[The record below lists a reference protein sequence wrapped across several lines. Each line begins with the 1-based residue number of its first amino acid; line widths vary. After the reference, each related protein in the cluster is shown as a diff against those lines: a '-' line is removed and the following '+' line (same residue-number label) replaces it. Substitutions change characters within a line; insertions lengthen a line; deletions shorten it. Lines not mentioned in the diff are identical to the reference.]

1 MEAQEELKRYKLKTD
16 KLQSKL
22 DKSMNETSMIKAETT
37 MKNDKSSTD
46 CTMLK
51 MEINTLKKEIKDKD
65 TI

>member
-1 MEAQEELKRYKLKTD
+1 MKTD

>member
-1 MEAQEELKRYKLKTD
+1 MKTD

-37 MKNDKSSTD
+37 IKNDKSSTEF
-46 CTMLK
+46 TMLK